1 MIIFT
6 KNKKYS
12 FDDIADICG
21 KNGLTTVDCLKDE
34 NMVSV
39 EEYNDGDLGDCI
51 WEFKRIKGDLFKL
64 SYIDKIYLKSFL
76 DKNKTGYLQ

>member
-1 MIIFT
+1 MGIFT
-6 KNKKYS
+6 KNKEYS
-12 FDDIADICG
+12 FNGIVDICE

-51 WEFKRIKGDLFKL
+51 WEFKRIGDDLFKL
-64 SYIDKIYLKSFL
+64 SYTDKICLNNFL
-76 DKNKTGYLQ
+76 SGVWG

>member
-12 FDDIADICG
+12 FDDIADICN
-21 KNGLTTVDCLKDE
+21 KNGLTTVDCLKNE

-39 EEYNDGDLGDCI
+39 EEYKNGELGDCI
-51 WEFKRIKGDLFKL
+51 WEFKRIKDGLFKL
-64 SYIDKIYLKSFL
+64 SYIDKIYLKFFL
-76 DKNKTGYLQ
+76 DKKKMEYPQ

>member
-1 MIIFT
+1 MVVFT

-12 FDDIADICG
+12 FDDIVGICDR
-21 KNGLTTVDCLKDE
+21 NGLTTVDCLKDE

-51 WEFKRIKGDLFKL
+51 WEFKQARDGLFKL
-64 SYIDKIYLKSFL
+64 SYIDKICLDNFLKNTI
-76 DKNKTGYLQ
+76 KI